1 MSGEIAGLNR
11 KWIILRNWCKFERC
25 VNFINLVDVSQIGG
39 IRFLYDN
46 VVESLDRFK
55 SSNGLGCILAHSM
68 GLGKTLQVISFV
80 DIFLRHT
87 GAKSVLIIV
96 PVNTLQNW
104 VSEFN
109 MWLPVAET
117 DSAKSTT
124 EAPTQSSTS
133 TIDMGQTNRDINGT
147 NLSSNPSADISMVT
161 DSANQFSNPMPS
173 EPNSWYSNPMMP
185 NLSNGFMNSMPPSD
199 YSYCPVNSMDQPMNS
214 MVQLMNSMD
223 QPMSSMAVES
233 ASYPVN
239 PMVSESLNQPSNSMV
254 SESSAPPGGGE
265 EKLSSLPEIDRDL
278 FWPRDFKLYI
288 VNDNLKTNA
297 ARAKVVGEFNS

>member
-1 MSGEIAGLNR
+1 MIH
-11 KWIILRNWCKFERC
+11 
-25 VNFINLVDVSQIGG
+25 LVGVSQIGG

-68 GLGKTLQVISFV
+68 GLGKTLQIISFV

-117 DSAKSTT
+117 DSTKSTAD
-124 EAPTQSSTS
+124 APTQSSTS
-133 TIDMGQTNRDINGT
+133 TIDMGQTNRDINGA
-147 NLSSNPSADISMVT
+147 SGSANPSADISMVT
-161 DSANQFSNPMPS
+161 DSANQFSNLMPS

-185 NLSNGFMNSMPPSD
+185 NPTNGFMNSMPQSD
-199 YSYCPVNSMDQPMNS
+199 YSYCLVNSMDQPMNS
-214 MVQLMNSMD
+214 MVQPMNSMAQPMSSMD
-223 QPMSSMAVES
+223 QPMNSMAVES

-239 PMVSESLNQPSNSMV
+239 PMVSESVKQPSNSVV
-254 SESSAPPGGGE
+254 SESSVPPGGGE

-297 ARAKVVGEFNS
+297 ARAKVVGEFNT